1 MILDKSKEKKN
12 ALKLLLNCLS
22 LHNFL
27 QTHSSL

>member
-12 ALKLLLNCLS
+12 VLKLLFLS